1 MSRLSQTCD
10 THNHIITRIRFLLS
24 NRHQALPSFLPLGR
38 PGGLVGIG
46 VGGRKAWIQKVILNK
61 NKWPQLVRCLVK
73 RDSGCRIFL
82 WPEKAGTQTNKQ
94 THYHTWAALLNSP
107 STVGIK
113 AESEGFSLSFFLIAA
128 SERRGGGGHKALVLL
143 IYLSEG
149 AETLVPGFFR
159 RHSSRR
165 MFFFKKIETDLNNP
179 FYLQAQKV
187 QKTHS
192 LLSEQLPIIT
202 SPLNFIS
209 ILSKLN
215 RKTGSQGSCHV
226 PTEWGCQA
234 ERLAVQ
240 S

>member
-1 MSRLSQTCD
+1 M
-10 THNHIITRIRFLLS
+10 
-24 NRHQALPSFLPLGR
+24 
-38 PGGLVGIG
+38 GG
-46 VGGRKAWIQKVILNK
+46 
-61 NKWPQLVRCLVK
+61 
-73 RDSGCRIFL
+73 
-82 WPEKAGTQTNKQ
+82 E
-94 THYHTWAALLNSP
+94 
-107 STVGIK
+107 
-113 AESEGFSLSFFLIAA
+113 
-128 SERRGGGGHKALVLL
+128 HKALVLL

-165 MFFFKKIETDLNNP
+165 MFFLKKIETDLNNP

-226 PTEWGCQA
+226 PTE
-234 ERLAVQ
+234 
-240 S
+240 